1 MVQSDL
7 VGGLTNRVVVPV
19 ASARDI
25 PNVDRRL
32 VPVVAVGDDTLH
44 AVVPL
49 ITVLPESAIRSPIQ
63 DASDHAGDVVR
74 AIDMLLSG
82 V

>member
-7 VGGLTNRVVVPV
+7 VAGLSNRVVVPV
-19 ASARDI
+19 ASARDV
-25 PNVDRRL
+25 PNVDRRM

-49 ITVLPESAIRSPIQ
+49 ITVLPERAIGSPIL
-63 DASDHAGDVVR
+63 DASEHADDVVR